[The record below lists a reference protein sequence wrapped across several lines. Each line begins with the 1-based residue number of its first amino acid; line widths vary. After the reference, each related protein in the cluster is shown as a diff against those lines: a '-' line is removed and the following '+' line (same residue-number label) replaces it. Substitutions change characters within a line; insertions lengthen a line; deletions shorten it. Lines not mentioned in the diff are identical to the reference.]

1 LEFNRSI
8 NFIYIVILV
17 STKKGSSDL
26 IDHFKIINEELIGN
40 GTFGHVYKGISFSK
54 QEVAIKVI
62 DKSILDDDSKL
73 KNDTRQFLLEES
85 ELLSSI
91 DHNGIIKTIGIFN
104 EKDHIF
110 IITEKLKMDLLEKIM
125 SNDPT
130 RLSEN
135 CTKFIIY
142 QVDFAMFL
150 INCKNC

>member
-1 LEFNRSI
+1 
-8 NFIYIVILV
+8 
-17 STKKGSSDL
+17 
-26 IDHFKIINEELIGN
+26 
-40 GTFGHVYKGISFSK
+40 
-54 QEVAIKVI
+54 VI

-73 KNDTRQFLLEES
+73 KNDTRQFVLEES